1 MWQVL
6 NTAIG
11 SLVLGL
17 ALLVAHADSYAQ
29 ATRGRDLW
37 WNAAAVKAR
46 PSLPACASCHTDP
59 TTGLPLKIG
68 RTSANIQNAI
78 DANSGGMKDIF
89 VPAGNAILNGT
100 DLNDLQLYLAA
111 VGSTPAARAKISSQA
126 LGFPSTAV
134 GVDSAPL
141 TVTVSHDVGSAATF
155 TLAATNALTI
165 TGGNSGDFRISGGT
179 CANSLAV
186 PTASSCTIQVIF
198 KPTAVGSARAAT
210 LNIAFAEMHVPAIAM
225 PLVGAA
231 VASPVPTIS
240 LTRTSVVFPN
250 TLVNATSAAETIT
263 LTNAGTLAL
272 DITSLTTSGANATEY
287 ARGGTCPSA
296 GAVAPAASCT
306 ITYTFTPGDVGAR
319 IGSLVIASN
328 NATGAV
334 TVPLSGIGA
343 GNTPVFFSTPAS
355 LTFTAA
361 TGTTSAAQ
369 NVTVRNDAGGTLT
382 VMSVTATGP
391 YAATAN
397 NCAALSINQSCTI
410 AVTFTPT
417 ALGAANGTMTINHNA
432 GAAGTVA
439 LNGTGVTAIPLV
451 VASSASYT
459 FQNLVLVNQL
469 SQTVQRIRFTN
480 NGPGPAVLTSAT
492 SSAEFPTTTNGITA
506 PCSANRTVAQGAFCE
521 VDVRFQPS
529 AAGARAGTLSF
540 VSNGSPSTLTVA
552 LAGTGS
558 GTAAPILRYTTGGAA
573 MVGPVF
579 PVTKAGETAQ
589 AIRVTLTN
597 TGTTAMT
604 FPPSN
609 VATISSGFNPG
620 DFKVAT
626 TTCAASAPLQPNT
639 GNCAVDV
646 TFVPAAAGANTRSA
660 ILSITHAGGS
670 EQIPLYGVVEG
681 ATGPAPAAPP
691 PSSASPAPSSPATP
705 APTTTT
711 ASSSDGGG
719 GSLGWAWGL
728 LLLSAAAAR
737 SRGVPKRRTEPS
749 RNPFSDQD
757 FSLCIAKLL

>member
-1 MWQVL
+1 MWQAMKSV
-6 NTAIG
+6 TF
-11 SLVLGL
+11 GL
-17 ALLVAHADSYAQ
+17 ALGLGLVIVHADSYAQ

-59 TTGLPLKIG
+59 ATGLPMKVG
-68 RTSANIQNAI
+68 KTAAMIQNAI
-78 DANSGGMKDIF
+78 DANLGGMRDIF
-89 VPAGNAILNGT
+89 GSGGNAILNGT

-111 VGSTPAARAKISSQA
+111 VGATPAARAKISTQA

-141 TVTVSHDVGSAATF
+141 TVTVSHDVGSAIPF
-155 TLAATNALTI
+155 TLATTNALTI
-165 TGGNSGDFRISGGT
+165 TGANAADFRISGGT
-179 CANSLAV
+179 CANGLAV
-186 PTASSCTIQVIF
+186 PAAASSCTIQVIF

-210 LNIAFAEMHVPAIAM
+210 LNIAFAETHVPAIAM
-225 PLVGAA
+225 PVVGAA

-240 LTRTSVVFPN
+240 LTRTSVAFPN
-250 TLVNATSAAETIT
+250 TLVSATSAAETIT

-272 DITSLTTSGANATEY
+272 DITSITTSGANATEFT
-287 ARGGTCPSA
+287 RGGTCPNA
-296 GAVAPAASCT
+296 GPVAPAASCT
-306 ITYTFTPGDVGAR
+306 ITYTFTPGDLGAR
-319 IGSLVIASN
+319 VGSLVIASN
-328 NATGAV
+328 NATGTV
-334 TVPLSGIGA
+334 TVPLSGSGA

-382 VMSVTATGP
+382 VMSVTATGS

-397 NCAALSINQSCTI
+397 NCAALSINQTCTI

-417 ALGAANGTMTINHNA
+417 ALGAANGTLTINHNA
-432 GAAGTVA
+432 GAAGTVT
-439 LNGTGVTAIPLV
+439 LNGTGVAAIPLV
-451 VASSASYT
+451 VASTASYT
-459 FQNLVLVNQL
+459 FQNLVLVNQV

-480 NGPGPAVLTSAT
+480 NGPGPAVLASAT
-492 SSAEFPTTTNGITA
+492 SAAEFPLSTAGITT
-506 PCSANRTVAQGAFCE
+506 PCAANRTIAQGTFCE

-529 AAGARAGTLSF
+529 AAGARTGTLSF
-540 VSNGSPSTLTVA
+540 VSNGSPNTLSVA

-604 FPPSN
+604 FPSSS
-609 VATISSGFNPG
+609 VAAVTAGFNPG
-620 DFKVAT
+620 DFNVAT

-646 TFVPAAAGANTRSA
+646 TFAPVAAGANTRSA
-660 ILSITHAGGS
+660 ILTITHAGGS
-670 EQIPLYGVVEG
+670 ELIPLYGVVEG
-681 ATGPAPAAPP
+681 ATGAAAPPPP

-705 APTTTT
+705 APNTTT
-711 ASSSDGGG
+711 AASGDGGG
-719 GSLGWAWGL
+719 GTLGWAWAV

-737 SRGVPKRRTEPS
+737 PRGFAKR
-749 RNPFSDQD
+749 
-757 FSLCIAKLL
+757 